1 MVSKKSKRYCLSRLV
16 SNASN
21 VNPVENETESSCASK
36 LETSTHSEK
45 SATLH
50 SPRPTSDKS
59 VTCKTV
65 TNDQSTQSNIA
76 KRNFTVQCS
85 VLLVVKSTQTIKNTN
100 IVRNQSSQCN
110 GTHISPC
117 DAVINELKED
127 GTLEKFLQNLVDHEQ
142 TDKFIKTVK
151 SLANGIMPF
160 TNLAWKCCLDM
171 GKLFSL
177 KSTTTMDYDPEWLEF
192 CQVLY
197 HMFRVGVINALCGR
211 GHFSTVTRN
220 KTCKGKYSPSDGE
233 FNFPVP
239 SIPTLKKLD
248 IGFPSEIL
256 VGFITQSL
264 EIAERKAKEGCEFM
278 LSFDGKLIAL
288 GCKGESNGDANLW
301 GLEGPPTLS
310 QSLKVLKNTLSAAQK
325 INVDMCHT
333 AIPLHFT
340 HLRELLNVSSRRI
353 KRLQGRITGCF
364 YLRKKL
370 FEKCKDSDK
379 LQYKHRRKMSS
390 LNQNT
395 SECETVVHSLLE
407 IYLACTKI
415 MALLNSNHDVHIGSN
430 VRHIILTEHANNF
443 QLLPPKVVNLF
454 MDLDNEDNVQFI
466 KQHSKKW
473 FEIRSKAYVMGS
485 TIYTALG
492 LDTLTKQ
499 KEHHYI
505 HVRGC
510 KPPPTF

>member
-1 MVSKKSKRYCLSRLV
+1 MDKSNGKKRTFKRSNLTVSKKSKRYHLSRSV

-21 VNPVENETESSCASK
+21 VNPTENETESLYASEP
-36 LETSTHSEK
+36 ETSTHSEK

-59 VTCKTV
+59 VTCKPV

-85 VLLVVKSTQTIKNTN
+85 VPLIVKSTQTIKNTN

-117 DAVINELKED
+117 DVVINELKED

-142 TDKFIKTVK
+142 TDKFIKTMK

-197 HMFRVGVINALCGR
+197 HMFGVDIINALCGR
-211 GHFSTVTRN
+211 GHFSTVTGN

-248 IGFPSEIL
+248 IGFPLEIL
-256 VGFITQSL
+256 VGFITQS
-264 EIAERKAKEGCEFM
+264 
-278 LSFDGKLIAL
+278 
-288 GCKGESNGDANLW
+288 
-301 GLEGPPTLS
+301 
-310 QSLKVLKNTLSAAQK
+310 
-325 INVDMCHT
+325 
-333 AIPLHFT
+333 
-340 HLRELLNVSSRRI
+340 
-353 KRLQGRITGCF
+353 
-364 YLRKKL
+364 
-370 FEKCKDSDK
+370 
-379 LQYKHRRKMSS
+379 
-390 LNQNT
+390 
-395 SECETVVHSLLE
+395 
-407 IYLACTKI
+407 
-415 MALLNSNHDVHIGSN
+415 
-430 VRHIILTEHANNF
+430 
-443 QLLPPKVVNLF
+443 
-454 MDLDNEDNVQFI
+454 
-466 KQHSKKW
+466 
-473 FEIRSKAYVMGS
+473 
-485 TIYTALG
+485 
-492 LDTLTKQ
+492 
-499 KEHHYI
+499 
-505 HVRGC
+505 
-510 KPPPTF
+510 